1 MPKKSTE
8 KTIIELTDEQKKARS
23 MALAEAHKKYTD
35 GEIDYAQLEALED
48 KIKKQYAPKTK
59 SDKLGEYLY
68 ERLLQNDPTVIFEYC
83 QLLLDVAA
91 GEQLKFVPDTTEIKS
106 LFGDLNFVDVYKEL
120 NVLKKNGV
128 NLIPGSNANKKKISI
143 RYRDLDYS
151 VCEYVAEYLVN
162 VNKEKEVDI
171 KTEKLAQ
178 LKKSLDEK
186 IIDGKLFTQLKNQ
199 IEAGEDVEIPT
210 VKPQFELP
218 IEEEDEEEI

>member
-8 KTIIELTDEQKKARS
+8 KTIIELTEEQKKARS
-23 MALAEAHKKYTD
+23 MALSEVHKKYTD

-48 KIKKQYAPKTK
+48 KIKKQYAPKAV
-59 SDKLGEYLY
+59 SDELGDYVFN
-68 ERLLQNDPTVIFEYC
+68 RLQDNDPAVLFEYF
-83 QLLLDVAA
+83 QFMIDIVKSEL
-91 GEQLKFVPDTTEIKS
+91 GFVPDTTEIES
-106 LFGDLNFVDVYKEL
+106 QFGGLKFSEVYKEL
-120 NVLKKNGV
+120 RVLKKNGV
-128 NLIPGSNANKKKISI
+128 NIIPGLNANKNKVTI

-171 KTEKLAQ
+171 MTEKLAQ

-210 VKPQFELP
+210 VKPQLELP

>member
-35 GEIDYAQLEALED
+35 GEIDYAQLEALES
-48 KIKKQYAPKTK
+48 KINKQYAPKVV
-59 SDKLGEYLY
+59 SDELGDYIFN
-68 ERLLQNDPTVIFEYC
+68 RLQNNDPGVLFEYF
-83 QLLLDVAA
+83 QFLIDVAKSEL
-91 GEQLKFVPDTTEIKS
+91 GFVPDTEEIKS
-106 LFGDLNFVDVYKEL
+106 NFDGLSFSQLYDEL
-120 NVLKKNGV
+120 KT
-128 NLIPGSNANKKKISI
+128 IKKKGIAIISGLNAQ
-143 RYRDLDYS
+143 RDKITIPYNGLEYS
-151 VCEYVAEYLVN
+151 VSEYVDEYLVN
-162 VNKEKEVDI
+162 VNKEKEIDI
-171 KTEKLAQ
+171 KVEKLAQ

-210 VKPQFELP
+210 VKPQLELP